1 MGSRLDSDALM
12 AIRRL
17 RRHLTVWRLLAVIG
31 FTLAI
36 LLLIGERNGFGGL
49 NSDDHVARVSV
60 DGVIL
65 ADPEMIDLLD
75 QIAEDPTAKALIV
88 DITSPGGTFDG
99 GEAMYGA
106 LRRVANKKPVV
117 AVMGGIATSGA
128 YMTAIGADRIFA
140 SYGTITASIGVIM
153 QSADVTDL
161 LDKVGIKPETIKSG
175 ALKATPN
182 PAEKLLPD
190 ARQQLQEVVN
200 ELHMR
205 FAQMVA
211 DRRGMSLDAVLQR
224 TGDGRIMTGARAL
237 EANLI
242 DEIGGYTDA
251 RAWLATARE
260 VSADLPVLDWQ
271 LDDPLHWWRDG
282 MQSALSSIFG
292 ISLWTERLRL
302 DGVLALWQPSDGSGR

>member
-31 FTLAI
+31 FTLAVV
-36 LLLIGERNGFGGL
+36 LLFGERNGFSGL
-49 NSDDHVARVSV
+49 DGDDHVARVSI
-60 DGVIL
+60 DGVIV
-65 ADPEMIDLLD
+65 ADTDMIDLLD
-75 QIAEDPTAKALIV
+75 QIADDTSAKALIV
-88 DITSPGGTFDG
+88 DIASPGGTFDG
-99 GEAMYGA
+99 GEAMYSA
-106 LRRVANKKPVV
+106 LRRIANQKPVV

-153 QSADVTDL
+153 QSADVTEL

-182 PAEKLLPD
+182 PAEKLQPD
-190 ARQQLQEVVN
+190 ARQQLQDVVN
-200 ELHMR
+200 ELHTR

-211 DRRGMSLDAVLQR
+211 DRRGMTLEAVLQR

-251 RAWLATARE
+251 RAWLATAHE
-260 VSADLPVLDWQ
+260 VGTDLPVLDWKV
-271 LDDPLHWWRDG
+271 DDPLQWWRDG
-282 MQSALSSIFG
+282 VHSAVSTIFG
-292 ISLWTERLRL
+292 KSLWAERLRL
-302 DGVLALWQPSDGSGR
+302 DGVLALWQPSGNGGR